1 MTHNTGAKRDFTNCL
16 IERATGESVPV
27 VGRDFPSF
35 LLENG
40 VAGHVRATARQ
51 SNPIKL
57 YVDEEVEFIQG
68 GETGEVENVYLVLLD
83 CHRPHQFSP
92 SQDDF
97 YPIPARILTN
107 KSFVI
112 QKPSDGHYLL
122 TIDLDSYPAKRWRN
136 DWSALFSPD
145 QDRGSN
151 PEDELSEASTDS
163 GSQPTE
169 LQQIARRYLE
179 GDQE

>member
-1 MTHNTGAKRDFTNCL
+1 MTHNSGAKREFTNSL
-16 IERATGESVPV
+16 TERAADESTPV

-40 VAGHVRATARQ
+40 VAGHVRATVRQ

-57 YVDEEVEFIQG
+57 NVDEEVDFIRS
-68 GETGEVENVYLVLLD
+68 EDHGEVEYVYLVLLD
-83 CHRPHQFSP
+83 CQHPHRFSP
-92 SQDDF
+92 PSDDF

-112 QKPSDGHYLL
+112 RKPSDGHYLL

-136 DWSALFSPD
+136 DWNALFNPD
-145 QDRGSN
+145 QDREKDAGN
-151 PEDELSEASTDS
+151 EPS
-163 GSQPTE
+163 GLRAENKSQPTE
-169 LQQIARRYLE
+169 LQQIARDYL
-179 GDQE
+179 GADQE

>member
-16 IERATGESVPV
+16 IERAAGEDVPV

-35 LLENG
+35 LLQNG
-40 VAGHVRATARQ
+40 VAGHVRATVRQ

-57 YVDEEVEFIQG
+57 DVDEEVEFIQG
-68 GETGEVENVYLVLLD
+68 GDNGDVKYVYLVLLD
-83 CHRPHQFSP
+83 CHHPHQFSP
-92 SQDDF
+92 TQDDF

-107 KSFVI
+107 SSFVI

-122 TIDLDSYPAKRWRN
+122 TIDLNGYPAKRWRN
-136 DWSALFSPD
+136 DWSALFNPD
-145 QDRGSN
+145 QDRESN
-151 PEDELSEASTDS
+151 PEDELSEASADS

-179 GDQE
+179 GDQD